1 MIKRLYLLCPTD
13 CLEPVINSTFKQENY
28 FYFSLGNSF
37 IVENNT
43 IESIKKIVKDHH
55 IQEIS
60 FVLSNKNHIV
70 IDALGT
76 QDFLNMRGLRS
87 LYNQLIK
94 QKKHSEIFWDTDR
107 NQFSILSYYLNSKI
121 KELKFELGNFINSTL
136 KINAKIYDRYDQV
149 FKSILPDIVCMNK
162 YYLN

>member
-94 QKKHSEIFWDTDR
+94 QKKHSEIF
-107 NQFSILSYYLNSKI
+107 
-121 KELKFELGNFINSTL
+121 
-136 KINAKIYDRYDQV
+136 
-149 FKSILPDIVCMNK
+149 
-162 YYLN
+162 

>member
-162 YYLN
+162 HYLN